1 MADLEGSEDEM
12 DVKVEHEVDCEDD
25 ARAADQDDAVG
36 SLRSFVDEMKR
47 REKQR
52 MGGRLDYATRLM
64 FERAD
69 KDLVAV
75 AVVSEPL
82 CDPHDTA
89 ILLFARSMVLGAVQ
103 LRALQ

>member
-1 MADLEGSEDEM
+1 MADLEGSDDEM
-12 DVKVEHEVDCEDD
+12 DVKVEHEVACEEDG
-25 ARAADQDDAVG
+25 RATDQDEAVG

-64 FERAD
+64 FEKAD
-69 KDLVAV
+69 KDLHAL
-75 AVVSEPL
+75 AVVSDPL

-89 ILLFARSMVLGAVQ
+89 ILLFAPSMASGAVQ